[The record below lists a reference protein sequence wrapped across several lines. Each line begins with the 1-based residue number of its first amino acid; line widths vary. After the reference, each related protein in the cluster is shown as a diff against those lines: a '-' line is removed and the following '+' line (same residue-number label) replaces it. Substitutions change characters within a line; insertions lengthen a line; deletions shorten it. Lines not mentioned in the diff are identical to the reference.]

1 MSVFHKYHTRFVDL
15 MIFSFL
21 KLNYKHD
28 LYVRLH
34 LDPALSLGVLQNLF
48 IKPALSELLTL
59 VHQLE
64 QSQVFLRVNV
74 ARQYV
79 LLHAHLC

>member
-1 MSVFHKYHTRFVDL
+1 MRVADY
-15 MIFSFL
+15 IFFF
-21 KLNYKHD
+21 LNYKHD

-34 LDPALSLGVLQNLF
+34 LDPALSLGVLQYLL

-64 QSQVFLRVNV
+64 QSQVFVRINV

>member
-1 MSVFHKYHTRFVDL
+1 
-15 MIFSFL
+15 MIHFFL
-21 KLNYKHD
+21 TLNYIHD
-28 LYVRLH
+28 LYLHLH
-34 LDPALSLGVLQNLF
+34 LDPALSLCVLLSLL

-64 QSQVFLRVNV
+64 QSQVFLRTNM

-79 LLHAHLC
+79 LPHAHLC